1 MHKYVHTYCT
11 YIHGTIGPTIEN
23 ALIKAKIPIYCNY
36 TVHSLMHAYI
46 CIYRCLLTYIHTYIL
61 SHVCKYSKYAKKVFI
76 IIVQALRQSVLN
88 GSVSAESLVSM
99 SSTQL
104 ATHELLEKVF
114 LCLCMYVCM
123 YHIYVVCKHVILC
136 TCTIYMYVCMH
147 VQYLHFVYALSYAY
161 SIVRPCEGITTIRYC
176 VCMYVLYIVE
186 GKNI

>member
-1 MHKYVHTYCT
+1 M
-11 YIHGTIGPTIEN
+11 
-23 ALIKAKIPIYCNY
+23 
-36 TVHSLMHAYI
+36 
-46 CIYRCLLTYIHTYIL
+46 LTYIHTYIHTVTC
-61 SHVCKYSKYAKKVFI
+61 SSKYAKKVFI

-104 ATHELLEKVF
+104 ATHELLEKVC

-123 YHIYVVCKHVILC
+123 YVPYICVVCKHVILC